1 MDFTWDTVVD
11 RIHGNGQVERLALH
25 NLKTGATGDL
35 AVGGVFIFVGQR
47 PNNELL
53 DGLVELDAGGHAI
66 VDLQMRTAVPGL
78 FVAGDVRTH
87 AARQLISA
95 AGDGATAAI
104 AAEHYLAERYAT
116 P

>member
-1 MDFTWDTVVD
+1 
-11 RIHGNGQVERLALH
+11 
-25 NLKTGATGDL
+25 
-35 AVGGVFIFVGQR
+35 VGQR